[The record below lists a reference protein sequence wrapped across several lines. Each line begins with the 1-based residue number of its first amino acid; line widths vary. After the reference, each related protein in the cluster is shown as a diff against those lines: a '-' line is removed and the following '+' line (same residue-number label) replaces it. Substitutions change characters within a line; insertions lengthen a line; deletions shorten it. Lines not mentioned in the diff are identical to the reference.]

1 METFN
6 HTCLNK
12 DCQNVYQDND
22 PEAYYC
28 VTCQA
33 ERKRIAEDLDKKFS
47 SRSHVEPMTPL
58 KEYDRAAKV
67 NVNGMQF
74 VKVTL

>member
-1 METFN
+1 MEMYLHSCIKADCEN
-6 HTCLNK
+6 LYEDSDPDPYYCG
-12 DCQNVYQDND
+12 DCQD
-22 PEAYYC
+22 
-28 VTCQA
+28 

-74 VKVTL
+74 VKVNL

>member
-6 HTCLNK
+6 HKCINK
-12 DCQNVYQDND
+12 DCQNIYQDSD
-22 PEAYYC
+22 PDPYYC
-28 VTCQA
+28 EPCQA

-74 VKVTL
+74 VKVNL